1 MSSTSIPAD
10 LRRRVSIEARQRCGY
25 CQTQELVIGSP
36 LEIDHLVPESLG
48 GLTVLDN
55 LWLACSPCNDHKSNR
70 LLLVDPISGD
80 RVPIFNPR
88 QHSWRE
94 HFAWSLDS
102 TRIDGLTP
110 VGRAT
115 VAALRLNRPSLVLA
129 RGLWVAAGW
138 HPPAEAEP

>member
-1 MSSTSIPAD
+1 VSSTSIPAD

-48 GLTVLDN
+48 GLTELDN

-88 QHSWRE
+88 
-94 HFAWSLDS
+94 
-102 TRIDGLTP
+102 
-110 VGRAT
+110 
-115 VAALRLNRPSLVLA
+115 
-129 RGLWVAAGW
+129 
-138 HPPAEAEP
+138 